1 MRLGILSLALL
12 CVAAAHFPELDVT
25 YSGTVDLYL
34 PAGKDSTN
42 VVYTYR
48 GGWHAGS
55 EKSSQAMAQKLQSL
69 GYVCALVS
77 RHLWPPNVFPALA
90 EEVAA
95 ALGWVGSQIARTDAV
110 RRRSPDNARRCCSCD
125 FGKMMDF

>member
-12 CVAAAHFPELDVT
+12 CVAAAQFPELDVT

-55 EKSSQAMAQKLQSL
+55 EKSSPAMAQKLQSL

-95 ALGWVGSQIARTDAV
+95 ALGWVRSQIATHGGA
-110 RRRSPDNARRCCSCD
+110 ARATAER
-125 FGKMMDF
+125 